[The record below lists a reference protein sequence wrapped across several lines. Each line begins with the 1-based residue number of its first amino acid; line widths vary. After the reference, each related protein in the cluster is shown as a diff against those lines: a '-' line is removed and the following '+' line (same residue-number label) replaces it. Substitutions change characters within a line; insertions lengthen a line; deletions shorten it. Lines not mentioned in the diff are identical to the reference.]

1 MKVFENPE
9 MEIVTFEAEDV
20 ITTSGREDEFPPV

>member
-9 MEIVTFEAEDV
+9 VQVKTFEAED
-20 ITTSGREDEFPPV
+20 IINADTSNYTDWA